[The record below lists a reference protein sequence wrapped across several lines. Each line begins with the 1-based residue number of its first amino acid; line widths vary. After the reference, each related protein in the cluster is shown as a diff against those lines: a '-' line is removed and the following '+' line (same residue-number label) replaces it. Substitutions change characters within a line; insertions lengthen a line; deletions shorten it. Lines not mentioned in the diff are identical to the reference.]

1 MLHIV
6 SVTSSTLSII
16 PTIALLT
23 YLSFTLNHLSQDTT
37 LNTVNLLLI

>member
-6 SVTSSTLSII
+6 SVISSTPSII

-23 YLSFTLNHLSQDTT
+23 YLSFTLNHLLYNTT
-37 LNTVNLLLI
+37 LNIINLI